1 MDRVLIIVTLAIA
14 LLFLVIREGGRMTK
28 ARIYEIIIAIYTF
41 SCCFTR
47 LYLPVY
53 KVATETEGSFGASL
67 AIWPFYLLSV
77 FQIWVIARDKQWR
90 VRRPNL
96 WLFFIFSGYAVYT
109 LLNPYDVTRLQ
120 TVIAVFYL
128 LSFAVFMYLFANS
141 FSVKNVVNGIFMGLM
156 VTVLLHIFLA
166 ILFPVL
172 NMESATKLF
181 DADANTRN
189 EERAGAVGTMVHP
202 NILGTYAS
210 YYFGFFVACFIT
222 NYKRRQSA
230 IFMGI
235 TFLVIVLTASRSA
248 LVASIMS
255 LITIVVFYVY
265 RRYKLLSPQSILKG
279 IVPLGIIIFL
289 LLTGPLNFLFSDV
302 DNLDEMTTSRL
313 MHFYC
318 GYEIFEDHPLIGVGL
333 NGHLNYL
340 VENGSA
346 MMFEQIFDTAD
357 IYQPEEFMFSH
368 PIHNIWIILIDELGL
383 IGFIPIL
390 CFVFWYIATFKR
402 RTFSSRNRYYNI
414 LNITGLGIVVCLL
427 VQGNSDWAPLTQQVM
442 NLSLMFIALSLNRHY
457 AAEEH
462 PEFESVEASLQ
473 RDQEETGD
481 DEPEAEDDH
490 PETSD

>member
-1 MDRVLIIVTLAIA
+1 M
-14 LLFLVIREGGRMTK
+14 
-28 ARIYEIIIAIYTF
+28 
-41 SCCFTR
+41 
-47 LYLPVY
+47 
-53 KVATETEGSFGASL
+53 
-67 AIWPFYLLSV
+67 
-77 FQIWVIARDKQWR
+77 
-90 VRRPNL
+90 
-96 WLFFIFSGYAVYT
+96 
-109 LLNPYDVTRLQ
+109 
-120 TVIAVFYL
+120 
-128 LSFAVFMYLFANS
+128 
-141 FSVKNVVNGIFMGLM
+141 VNGIFMGLM

-333 NGHLNYL
+333 NGH
-340 VENGSA
+340 
-346 MMFEQIFDTAD
+346 
-357 IYQPEEFMFSH
+357 
-368 PIHNIWIILIDELGL
+368 
-383 IGFIPIL
+383 
-390 CFVFWYIATFKR
+390 
-402 RTFSSRNRYYNI
+402 
-414 LNITGLGIVVCLL
+414 
-427 VQGNSDWAPLTQQVM
+427 
-442 NLSLMFIALSLNRHY
+442 
-457 AAEEH
+457 
-462 PEFESVEASLQ
+462 
-473 RDQEETGD
+473 
-481 DEPEAEDDH
+481 
-490 PETSD
+490 